1 MLSAKGPHP
10 VADPVVR
17 PDDVVIV
24 SAARTPVGK
33 FLGAL
38 SPLSAAELGA
48 VAVRAAVERA
58 GVDPAAVENV
68 IMGCV
73 LSAGVGMAPARQAAI
88 GAGLPASVPAL
99 TVNKVCGSGLAAVA
113 LAAAQIRLG
122 EAEVV
127 VAGGMESMSNAP
139 HLLPG
144 SRAGHKMGDA
154 RLVDHMIQDG
164 LWCAWEGHHMGHS
177 AEAIAARH
185 GVTREAQDAWSLR
198 SHQRAAAATA
208 GGAFRDEIVPVD
220 VPGRKGPTRVDTDE
234 CPRPDTSAGAL
245 AALRPVFSKEGTV
258 TAGNSSA
265 IADGAAALVLTSGR
279 RAAELGVRPLAR
291 YVASANA
298 ALEPLWL
305 FEAPAPTIERLLERT
320 GTSLDDYDLI
330 ELNEAFAAQVVADGK
345 LLGWDDARVNVNGGA
360 VALGH
365 PLGCSGAR
373 LLTTLLYALRARGG
387 RRGIGAACL
396 GGGEAFAVA
405 VDAL

>member
-1 MLSAKGPHP
+1 MLSPKGPHR
-10 VADPVVR
+10 VADQVAR
-17 PDDVVIV
+17 PDDVVVV

-38 SPLSAAELGA
+38 SPLSATELGA
-48 VAVRAAVERA
+48 IAIRAAVERA
-58 GVDPAAVENV
+58 GVDPGAVENV

-73 LSAGVGMAPARQAAI
+73 LPAGLGMAPARQAAI
-88 GAGLPASVPAL
+88 GAGLPATVPAL

-185 GVTREAQDAWSLR
+185 GVGREEQDAWSLR
-198 SHQRAAAATA
+198 SHQRATAATA
-208 GGAFRDEIVPVD
+208 AGMFRDEIVPVEIS
-220 VPGRKGPTRVDTDE
+220 GRSGPIRVETDE
-234 CPRPDTSAGAL
+234 CPRADTSAGAL
-245 AALRPVFSKEGTV
+245 GALRPVFSKDGTV

-279 RAAELGVRPLAR
+279 RAAALGVRPLAR

-298 ALEPLWL
+298 AVEPLWL

-320 GTSLDDYDLI
+320 GTTLDDYDLI

-345 LLGWDDARVNVNGGA
+345 LLDWDDSRVNVNGGA
-360 VALGH
+360 IALGH

-373 LLTTLLYALRARGG
+373 LLTTLLFALRTRGG

-405 VDAL
+405 VEAL

>member
-1 MLSAKGPHP
+1 M
-10 VADPVVR
+10 ADPVVR

-48 VAVRAAVERA
+48 VAVRAAVARA

-198 SHQRAAAATA
+198 SHLRAAAATA

-220 VPGRKGPTRVDTDE
+220 VPGRKGTTRVDTDE

-279 RAAELGVRPLAR
+279 RAAALGVRPLAR

>member
-1 MLSAKGPHP
+1 
-10 VADPVVR
+10 VADQPAR
-17 PDDVVIV
+17 PLQPDDVVIV

-38 SPLSAAELGA
+38 APLSATDLGA
-48 VAVRAAVERA
+48 VAVRAAVQRA
-58 GVDPAAVENV
+58 GVAPEAVENV
-68 IMGCV
+68 ILGCV
-73 LSAGVGMAPARQAAI
+73 LPAGLGMAPARQAAI
-88 GAGLPASVPAL
+88 GAGLPPSVPAL

-113 LAAAQIRLG
+113 LGAAQIRLG

-154 RLVDHMIQDG
+154 RLVDHMLHDG
-164 LWCAWEGHHMGHS
+164 LWCAWEGHHMGNS

-198 SHQRAAAATA
+198 SHQRASSAIER
-208 GGAFRDEIVPVD
+208 GDFREEIVPVEIA
-220 VPGRKGPTRVDTDE
+220 GRRGPAVVDTDE
-234 CPRPDTSAGAL
+234 CPRPDASAAAL
-245 AALRPVFSKEGTV
+245 AALRPVFAKDGTV
-258 TAGNSSA
+258 TAGNASG

-279 RAAELGVRPLAR
+279 RAAEWGLRPLAR

-298 ALEPLWL
+298 ALDPLWL
-305 FEAPAPTIERLLERT
+305 FQAPVPTIERLLQRT
-320 GTSLDDYDLI
+320 ETTLDDYDLI
-330 ELNEAFAAQVVADGK
+330 ELNEAFAAQMVADGK
-345 LLGWDDARVNVNGGA
+345 QLGWDEERVNVNGGA
-360 VALGH
+360 IALGH

-373 LLTTLLYALRARGG
+373 LLTTLLYALRARDG

-405 VDAL
+405 VEALP

>member
-1 MLSAKGPHP
+1 M
-10 VADPVVR
+10 ADPVVR

>member
-1 MLSAKGPHP
+1 M
-10 VADPVVR
+10 ADPVVR

-48 VAVRAAVERA
+48 VAVRAAVERS

-373 LLTTLLYALRARGG
+373 LLTTLLYALRARAG